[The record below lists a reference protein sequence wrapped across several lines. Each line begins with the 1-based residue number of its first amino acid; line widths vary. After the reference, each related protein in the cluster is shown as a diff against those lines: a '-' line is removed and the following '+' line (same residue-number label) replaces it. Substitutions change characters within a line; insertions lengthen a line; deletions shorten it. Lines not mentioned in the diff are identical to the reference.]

1 MDCKPQTFTGTEGA
15 VGLLRWFEKAESVFA
30 ICNCPA
36 GDRVKYDAGTLADG
50 ALTWWNAQVQ
60 LLGIKAANATTWEDF
75 KELIR
80 EEYCPRDEVQKL
92 ENEYYDLKMVGSEVE
107 AYVKRSYELADMCP
121 NLSRPM
127 SRRIELF
134 IKGLPPRVKS
144 LVTAAHLNDL
154 TQIVRLTHKIVDQEV
169 ESNSLPPRISATTAA
184 APTATASANDNK
196 RKWSDYDKA
205 SSAGQTQKRPDN
217 NTNRNISQSSSVN
230 QGQGSSQSQ
239 GSYAGRK
246 PRCNKCG
253 YHHFG
258 PCGRTCNRC
267 GKAGHEARDC
277 RASQPKHQQ
286 QQNQQNQRQ
295 QGQPPQQNQGFRKG
309 CYQCGDEGHF
319 KRDCPQ
325 LNQNANDNNR
335 PNDNNA
341 GNNNNNNGNN
351 GGNGARGR
359 VFQLGAGDARNDGN
373 VVTGTFPVN
382 NRIASVLFDSGAD
395 WSYVSLEFSQRLG
408 ITPTPLEVKQ
418 VVELADG
425 KTIEASNVL
434 FGFKLDLVGQVFDI
448 DLLPVTLGSF
458 DIVVGMDWLSKHQ
471 AEILCK
477 EKIVRIP
484 LPDGETLLV
493 QGHRSGT
500 MVGIISAMHAQKY
513 LQKGYPAML
522 ALVTNAQSEER
533 KLEDLPVVREFAD
546 VFPEE
551 LPGLPPHRQVEFQI
565 DLAPGAAPIA
575 RAPYRLAPGEL
586 QELSNQLQELLDRG
600 FIRPSSSPWGAP
612 VLFVK
617 KKDGSFRMCI
627 DYRELNKVTI
637 KNRYPLPR
645 IDDLFDQLQGSSFY
659 SKIDLRSGYHQVRV
673 REEDVPKTAFR
684 TRYGHYEFLV
694 MPFGLTNAPAVFM
707 DLMNCVCKPYL
718 DEFVIVFIDDIL
730 VYSKNREDHERHL
743 RLILELLRREQ
754 LYAKFSKC
762 DFWIREVHFLGHVVN
777 EKGIHVD
784 PAKVDAVKNWAA
796 PKTPSEVRQFL
807 GLAGY
812 Y

>member
-1 MDCKPQTFTGTEGA
+1 MSGRGHGRGNINMTQAELTDLINTRVAEALAAYQAGTECQQVQPQPNQPACTFKMFMDCKPQTFTGTEGA

-36 GDRVKYDAGTLADG
+36 GDRVKYAAGTLADG

-60 LLGIKAANATTWEDF
+60 LLGIEAANATTWDDF
-75 KELIR
+75 KELIW

-127 SRRIELF
+127 PRRIELF

-169 ESNSLPPRISATTAA
+169 ESGSLPPRVSTTTAA

-217 NTNRNISQSSSVN
+217 NSNRSISQSSSVN
-230 QGQGSSQSQ
+230 QGKGSSQGQ
-239 GSYAGRK
+239 GSYTGRK
-246 PRCNKCG
+246 QRCIKCG

-258 PCGRTCNRC
+258 QCGRTCNRC
-267 GKAGHEARDC
+267 GKAGHEAKDC
-277 RASQPKHQQ
+277 RAPQPKHQQ

-335 PNDNNA
+335 PNNNNA
-341 GNNNNNNGNN
+341 GNNNNNGNN

-434 FGFKLDLVGQVFDI
+434 FGCKLDLVGQVFDI

-471 AEILCK
+471 AETLCK
-477 EKIVRIP
+477 EKVVRIP
-484 LPDGETLLV
+484 LPDGESLLV
-493 QGHRSGT
+493 
-500 MVGIISAMHAQKY
+500 
-513 LQKGYPAML
+513 
-522 ALVTNAQSEER
+522 
-533 KLEDLPVVREFAD
+533 
-546 VFPEE
+546 
-551 LPGLPPHRQVEFQI
+551 
-565 DLAPGAAPIA
+565 
-575 RAPYRLAPGEL
+575 
-586 QELSNQLQELLDRG
+586 
-600 FIRPSSSPWGAP
+600 
-612 VLFVK
+612 
-617 KKDGSFRMCI
+617 
-627 DYRELNKVTI
+627 
-637 KNRYPLPR
+637 
-645 IDDLFDQLQGSSFY
+645 
-659 SKIDLRSGYHQVRV
+659 
-673 REEDVPKTAFR
+673 
-684 TRYGHYEFLV
+684 
-694 MPFGLTNAPAVFM
+694 
-707 DLMNCVCKPYL
+707 
-718 DEFVIVFIDDIL
+718 
-730 VYSKNREDHERHL
+730 
-743 RLILELLRREQ
+743 
-754 LYAKFSKC
+754 
-762 DFWIREVHFLGHVVN
+762 
-777 EKGIHVD
+777 
-784 PAKVDAVKNWAA
+784 
-796 PKTPSEVRQFL
+796 
-807 GLAGY
+807 
-812 Y
+812 